1 MVLPLQDRPVAAE
14 RREALERREREAAE
28 RAAQAAR
35 PAPRPPAEKAPEPR
49 PEPRP
54 GPRGK
59 GGKQMEKWVC
69 LKMRYTPN
77 YSHLVGIM
85 IINHWV

>member
-28 RAAQAAR
+28 RAAQACAKR
-35 PAPRPPAEKAPEPR
+35 RREPAEKA

-69 LKMRYTPN
+69 VQWWPN
-77 YSHLVGIM
+77 
-85 IINHWV
+85 

>member
-14 RREALERREREAAE
+14 RREALERREREDAE
-28 RAAQAAR
+28 RAAQAPGAR
-35 PAPRPPAEKAPEPR
+35 PAEKAPEPR

-69 LKMRYTPN
+69 VQWWPN
-77 YSHLVGIM
+77 
-85 IINHWV
+85 